1 MTEPTMTQAAKPPM
15 AKLLSFGTLRDFA
28 LLSIQLALLFLV
40 LRQFQIESSAFIRL
54 AALAFA
60 GFAVHYFLPARARIY
75 FFALL
80 SIGSLLLVFGFSA
93 ALWLVT
99 IGMTLIGICHLP
111 LSLKLR
117 VALLLAVGGLLALFR
132 LDWLSSP
139 WSVAIWPILGSMF
152 MFRLLI
158 YLYDLQH
165 DAEPKSWVRACG
177 YFFMLPN
184 VCFPMF
190 PVVDYKNFRRNY
202 FTDNDFSKYQ
212 EGIRWIT
219 RGVVQLI
226 LYRIVYYYFTLSQTE
241 VTNLGSLLQFII
253 ANFLLYLRISGQ
265 FHVIVGMLHLFGF
278 KLPETHHSYFL
289 SASFTDFW
297 RRINIY
303 WKDFMM
309 KLFYYPIYFRLK
321 SLGPTKALI
330 LSTLLVFFAT
340 WVLHAYQWFWLRGSV
355 LFTGPDI
362 LFWGIL
368 AVFVVVNSLNEIK
381 HGRERSLGGYK
392 FDLRTAL
399 KRSSKTFLTFMTI
412 CALWSLW
419 TSESITDW
427 LELWGSA
434 ASVDVTGLAILI
446 STFILIAL
454 SAEGS
459 HYYER
464 SAQKLSQGAR
474 PHYRSVAI
482 NCALLLV
489 IAALGMQSVQIQMGP
504 QVATFLNSLKSGSL
518 SRLDVAMLEKGY
530 YENLN
535 RVERFNSQLWELYM
549 NRPESWLDVVGT
561 GLDRFTGDFRY
572 KELVPSFVSMS
583 KHGKVSTNRWGMRDQ
598 DYAKVAGGQTFR
610 IALLGASSVMGWGV
624 ADGETFEAL
633 LERRLNTER
642 SGRPFEKYEILNL
655 AVPGYQPL
663 HQLPMLDKAFTFQP
677 QAVMYV
683 ATGREATRAVS
694 ALVGATIG
702 QVAIP
707 YPELRAWVQ
716 DAAITAET
724 SENIAM
730 RRLLPLKEKVLA
742 WTYEKIVQDCR
753 QRNIIP
759 IYVFLPQVN
768 EGDWVEETPAI
779 LKIARQAGFTVLDL
793 SDVYKGRDINALR
806 LAEWDNHP
814 NAHAH
819 GVVAQRL
826 YELIESSTS
835 EIFQIQKM
843 AAAKLN

>member
-1 MTEPTMTQAAKPPM
+1 MNERTMIQDLKPPM
-15 AKLLSFGTLRDFA
+15 AARLGFGELRQFA
-28 LLSIQLALLFLV
+28 LLGLQLALLFLV
-40 LRQFQIESSAFIRL
+40 LRQFQIESAAFVRL
-54 AALAFA
+54 SALAFG
-60 GFAVHYFLPARARIY
+60 GFAVHYFLPAPARIY
-75 FFALL
+75 FFAAL
-80 SIGSLLLVFGFSA
+80 SIGSLFMVFGVAA
-93 ALWLVT
+93 ALWLVA
-99 IGMTLIGICHLP
+99 IGMTLIAICHLP

-117 VALLLAVGGLLALFR
+117 VALLLAAGGALAIFR
-132 LDWLSSP
+132 LGWLSTP

-158 YLYDLQH
+158 YVYDLQH
-165 DAEPKSWVRACG
+165 DAEPKSWARACG

-202 FTDNDFSKYQ
+202 FADNDFSKYQ

-241 VTNLGSLLQFII
+241 VTNLGDLLQFII
-253 ANFLLYLRISGQ
+253 TNFLLYLRISGQ

-321 SLGPTKALI
+321 ALGPTQALI

-362 LFWGIL
+362 LFWSVL

-381 HGRERSLGGYK
+381 HGRERTIGGYK
-392 FDLRTAL
+392 FDLPTTL
-399 KRSSKTFLTFMTI
+399 KRSTKTFLTFMTI

-419 TSESITDW
+419 TSESIADW

-434 ASVDVTGLAILI
+434 ASVDGTGLATLL
-446 STFILIAL
+446 STFLLIAL
-454 SAEGS
+454 GAEAS

-464 SAQKLSQGAR
+464 TTKLNRNPRAD
-474 PHYRSVAI
+474 YRSAAI
-482 NCALLLV
+482 NCALLAG
-489 IAALGMQSVQIQMGP
+489 IAALGVQTIQLQLGP
-504 QVATFLNSLKSGSL
+504 QAATFLNSLKSGSL

-549 NRPESWLDVVGT
+549 NRPSSWLDVVGT

-598 DYAKVAGGQTFR
+598 DYAKAADAQTFR

-633 LERRLNTER
+633 VERRLNAEKA
-642 SGRPFEKYEILNL
+642 GRPFGKYEILNL

-683 ATGREATRAVS
+683 ATGREASRAVS
-694 ALVGATIG
+694 ALVGAAIG
-702 QVAIP
+702 QVPIP
-707 YPELRAWVQ
+707 YAELRAWVQ
-716 DAAITAET
+716 EAAVSADT
-724 SENIAM
+724 SENIAL
-730 RRLLPLKEKVLA
+730 RRLLPFKEKLLA
-742 WTYEKIVQDCR
+742 WTYGKIVEDCR

-759 IYVFLPQVN
+759 LYVFLPQVN
-768 EGDWVEETPAI
+768 EGQWVEETPEI
-779 LKIARQAGFTVLDL
+779 LKIARQAGFTILDL
-793 SDVYKGRDINALR
+793 SDVYQGRDIHALR

-814 NAHAH
+814 NSNAH

-826 YELIESSTS
+826 YQLIERHQS
-835 EIFQIQKM
+835 EIFQTHNM
-843 AAAKLN
+843 TAAKAN